1 MQSLSVDVQAPQ
13 PPGCSTHSRH
23 QALSSTLTQLWSSD
37 IHMSEEPKCVSV
49 HGPAMPNQG
58 NPFLTDAPTFMA
70 AFED

>member
-1 MQSLSVDVQAPQ
+1 MQSLSVVVQAPQ

-23 QALSSTLTQLWSSD
+23 QASSSTLTQLWSSD
-37 IHMSEEPKCVSV
+37 IHMSEEPKYVSV

-58 NPFLTDAPTFMA
+58 NPFLTDAPTFME